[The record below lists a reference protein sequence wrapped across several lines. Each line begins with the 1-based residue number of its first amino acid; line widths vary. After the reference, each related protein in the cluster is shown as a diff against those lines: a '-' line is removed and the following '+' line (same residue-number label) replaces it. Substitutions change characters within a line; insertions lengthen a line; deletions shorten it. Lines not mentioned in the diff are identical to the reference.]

1 MWDYISP
8 LLMKFWAL
16 KLDNLRIEG
25 TVSIMCWDKMW
36 ESVGM
41 KNKTSNWARPSG
53 LIGVCALPLCTTT
66 LIGVLADSYGTKI
79 PLRKS

>member
-1 MWDYISP
+1 VQFVIEASVMWDYISP

-25 TVSIMCWDKMW
+25 TVSIMCWGKMW

-41 KNKTSNWARPSG
+41 QEK
-53 LIGVCALPLCTTT
+53 
-66 LIGVLADSYGTKI
+66 
-79 PLRKS
+79 